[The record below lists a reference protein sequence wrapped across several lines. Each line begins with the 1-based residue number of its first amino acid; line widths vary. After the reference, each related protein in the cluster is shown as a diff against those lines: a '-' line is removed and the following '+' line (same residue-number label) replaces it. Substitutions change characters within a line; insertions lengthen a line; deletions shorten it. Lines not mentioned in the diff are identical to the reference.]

1 MMIKI
6 PKALVD
12 DAEFGCDL
20 VRYLWRCTFPVTHAR
35 TRNGKTEVRFGG
47 SSQWYGLSLQ
57 VMR

>member
-1 MMIKI
+1 MMIKV

-20 VRYLWRCTFPVTHAR
+20 LRYLWRRTFPVTHAR

-47 SSQWYGLSLQ
+47 GSPWYEVSPQ